1 MYGLQQGG
9 GGGWRRSRRGRG
21 GRGAAA
27 GADRAQPPAGAAA
40 LPGGPGR
47 SAHAAPLEALLAELA
62 VDPGAGLTDEQARE
76 RLARFGSNALP
87 EARKASLLALF
98 LRQFRSPLIYLLLGA
113 AALAFSL
120 GERSDAAVILAVVAL
135 NGAIGAVQEGRAER
149 SLASLRQLS
158 ALTAH
163 VARGGREVFLEA
175 RQLVP
180 GDVVV
185 FSAGDAIVADAR
197 LLEAAAL
204 EVAEAALTGESVP
217 VPKAP
222 GALAPDTPLAD
233 RANMVWSGTHVTAGR
248 GRALVVATGVS
259 TEVGKIAALTATGE
273 EPETT
278 LERRIAQLGR
288 YVIAAGVVMC
298 GVVVA
303 LGALRGLPLVEVSM
317 IAVSQLV
324 SLIPEGL
331 PVAVT
336 VALALG
342 VRRMAARRAIVRR
355 LSAVES
361 LGSLNVICS
370 DKTGTLTRNEMTV
383 TVLYLPGG
391 RRVEVEGTGYEPSGR
406 LTEDGR
412 AIDAGADADAREL
425 LLAGLLCNDAE
436 LVPPDDDEPRW
447 RALGDPT
454 EASLLA
460 VAAKG
465 GLDVRAERGRSPR
478 QGEIPF
484 DAATRLMATQHD
496 RGGAPRVLIKGAP
509 ESVLELCASVRRGG
523 RAEPLGD
530 GEAREAR
537 RAWEDMADRALRV
550 LAIAL
555 VDEATIAPQRGY
567 AAFAGRAQL
576 LGLVGQLD
584 PPRPEARGAVLTAQ
598 EAGIRPVMV
607 TGDHKAT
614 GLAVARALAI
624 AREGDVAVDGRELD
638 ALGDDELAGKLA
650 RISVFARVH
659 PEQKLRIVEA
669 FQARGDVVAMTGD
682 GVNDAPALARADV
695 GVAMGITGTE
705 VAKGASKIVLTD
717 DNFATLVDAVAE
729 GRHVHRNL
737 KRLILYLG
745 SSSLAEVVALV
756 TALVI
761 GLPVPLVAV
770 QILWVNL
777 VTSGLVTVPLIMGPP
792 EGDEMRLAPV
802 PRGEPLLSSQVL
814 RRMVFIVPAIAAST
828 LGYFAYRLSLG
839 VPLVQARTEAFTVLV
854 VAQWFN
860 VLNCRSDRASG
871 LSLDLAKSRWLIAG
885 LLLGNALHAAVIFAP
900 PLNDVFHTVPL
911 PIQEVAAIGA
921 VGSLVL
927 WVEELRKALAR
938 RRERRAP

>member
-1 MYGLQQGG
+1 M
-9 GGGWRRSRRGRG
+9 
-21 GRGAAA
+21 
-27 GADRAQPPAGAAA
+27 DEPAR
-40 LPGGPGR
+40 PV
-47 SAHAAPLEALLAELA
+47 HAAPVEALLAELA
-62 VDPGAGLTDEQARE
+62 VDPGAGLTDDQARE
-76 RLARFGSNALP
+76 RLARLGPNALP
-87 EARKASLLALF
+87 ERKRASLLAIF
-98 LRQFRSPLIYLLLGA
+98 LRQVRSPLIYLLLAA

-135 NGAIGAVQEGRAER
+135 NSVIGAVQEGRAER
-149 SLASLRQLS
+149 SLESLRRLS
-158 ALTAH
+158 ALMAH
-163 VARGGREVFLEA
+163 AVRGGREVILEA

-180 GDVVV
+180 GDVVL

-197 LLEAAAL
+197 LIQAAAL

-217 VPKAP
+217 VPKRP
-222 GALAPDTPLAD
+222 GTVAPDTPLAD
-233 RANMVWSGTHVTAGR
+233 RANMVWSGTHATAGR
-248 GRALVVATGVS
+248 GRALVVATGAS
-259 TEVGKIAALTATGE
+259 TEVGKIAALTEAGE

-288 YVIAAGVVMC
+288 YVIAAGVAMC

-303 LGALRGLPLVEVSM
+303 LGALRGLPLVEISM

-342 VRRMAARRAIVRR
+342 VRRMAGRRAIVRR
-355 LSAVES
+355 LSAVET
-361 LGSLNVICS
+361 LGSLSVICS

-383 TVLYLPGG
+383 TALYLPGD
-391 RRVEVEGTGYEPSGR
+391 RRVDVSGSGYEPSGR
-406 LTEDGR
+406 LAERGR
-412 AIDAGADADAREL
+412 EIDAGADADVREL
-425 LLAGLLCNDAE
+425 LLAGALCNDAE
-436 LVPPDDDEPRW
+436 LAPPDADEPRW
-447 RALGDPT
+447 RAIGDPT
-454 EASLLA
+454 EASLLTLA
-460 VAAKG
+460 EKA
-465 GLDVRAERGRSPR
+465 GLDVRAARERHPR
-478 QGEIPF
+478 QSEIPF
-484 DAATRLMATQHD
+484 DAATRMMATQH
-496 RGGAPRVLIKGAP
+496 GWGAAPRSLIKGAP
-509 ESVLELCASVRRGG
+509 EAVLELCSGVRRGG
-523 RAEPLGD
+523 RVEPLGEL
-530 GEAREAR
+530 EAREVR
-537 RAWEDMADRALRV
+537 GAWEEMAGRALRV
-550 LAIAL
+550 LAVAAA
-555 VDEATIAPQRGY
+555 EAATIEPQRGY
-567 AAFAGRAQL
+567 APLRGRAHL

-584 PPRPEARGAVLTAQ
+584 PPRPEVRGAVLTAW

-624 AREGDVAVDGRELD
+624 ARHGDTAVDGRELD
-638 ALGDDELAGKLA
+638 ALDDEALAA
-650 RISVFARVH
+650 RLGRVSVFARVH

-695 GVAMGITGTE
+695 GVAMGVAGTE

-729 GRHVHRNL
+729 GKHVHRNL

-745 SSSLAEVVALV
+745 SSSIAEVVALIS
-756 TALVI
+756 ALVI

-792 EGDEMRLAPV
+792 EGDEMRSSPV
-802 PRGEPLLSSQVL
+802 PRDEPLLSRQVL
-814 RRMVFIVPAIAAST
+814 RRMAFIVPAIAAST

-854 VAQWFN
+854 VSQWFN

-871 LSLDLAKSRWLIAG
+871 LSLDLLRSRWLVAG
-885 LLLGNALHAAVIFAP
+885 LALGNALHAAVIFAP
-900 PLNDVFHTVPL
+900 PLNEVFHTVPL
-911 PIQEVAAIGA
+911 PVQEVASIGA

-927 WVEELRKALAR
+927 WVEEIRKALAR
-938 RRERRAP
+938 RGERRASPSPVGPG